1 MHRDLRLFA
10 LPAATIF
17 LKTFNTLPIDA
28 ERGNFLPL
36 NLRARQVYA
45 GARQNLLTISRFGGV
60 PRGQGAAYKLIFG
73 VKV

>member
-36 NLRARQVYA
+36 NLTARQVYA
-45 GARQNLLTISRFGGV
+45 GAR
-60 PRGQGAAYKLIFG
+60 
-73 VKV
+73 